1 MRLACRSVATLWG
14 VPRPEIA
21 YARSGGLRIAYQ
33 VVGEGPR
40 DLVFMP
46 GFVSHLDLAWEEPHL
61 ARFLR
66 ELASFSRLIWF
77 DKRGTGLSDRVGGE
91 PPVADRI
98 DDVRAVMDEV
108 GSVRASLLGVSEAA
122 ALCAL
127 FGHRHPERVSSLVLF
142 AGFARGLRAEDY
154 PWGWS
159 REFFESYL
167 AGLDR
172 AWSTGYGIER
182 ACPSVA
188 GDERY
193 HSWFARYL
201 RAAASPGA
209 VRDLMRAN
217 ANLDLRPILAEIAIP
232 TLLLH
237 RVHDGWVPVELGRYL
252 VQHLPNARLVEL
264 AGMDHWPWLGDAEA
278 VLVEIEAFLTGRRP
292 SRRDRPAWGP
302 EALTRRER
310 DIAGLAV
317 QGLSNREIAERLF
330 VSERTAETH
339 LANAYG
345 KLGVH
350 SRLDLVRRAAEF
362 GL

>member
-1 MRLACRSVATLWG
+1 VRNTAGSIDGYAVQVRRDIS
-14 VPRPEIA
+14 

-33 VVGEGPR
+33 VLGEGPP

-46 GFVSHLDLAWEEPHL
+46 GYVSHLDLAWEEPHL

-66 ELASFSRLIWF
+66 GLASFSRLIWF
-77 DKRGTGLSDRVGGE
+77 DKRGTGLSDRIPGE
-91 PPVADRI
+91 PPVEDRI
-98 DDVRAVMDEV
+98 DDIRAVMDAA
-108 GSVRASLLGVSEAA
+108 GSARAALLGVSDGA
-122 ALCAL
+122 ALCTA
-127 FGHRHPERVSSLVLF
+127 FGHRYPERVSSMVLF
-142 AGFARGLRAEDY
+142 AGFARGLRGDDY

-172 AWSTGYGIER
+172 SWSTGYGIER

-193 HSWFARYL
+193 YAWFARYL

-217 ANLDLRPILAEIAIP
+217 ATLDLRPILADIAIP

-237 RVHDGWVPVELGRYL
+237 RAHDPWVPIDLSRYL

-264 AGMDHWPWLGDAEA
+264 SGVDHWPWLGDAEA
-278 VLVEIEAFLTGRRP
+278 VLMEIEAFLTRRQR

-310 DIAGLAV
+310 DVAGLAV

-330 VSERTAETH
+330 ISERTAETH
-339 LANAYG
+339 VANAYL
-345 KLGVH
+345 KLGVN

-362 GL
+362 DL

>member
-1 MRLACRSVATLWG
+1 VRTLIG
-14 VPRPEIA
+14 VRPEIG
-21 YARSGGLRIAYQ
+21 YARSGGVRIAYQ
-33 VVGEGPR
+33 VLGAGPP
-40 DLVFMP
+40 DLVFVP

-66 ELASFSRLIWF
+66 GLASFSRLIWF
-77 DKRGTGLSDRVGGE
+77 DKRGTGLSDRVPHE

-98 DDVRAVMDEV
+98 DDLRAVMDAA
-108 GSVRASLLGVSEAA
+108 GSARAALLGVSEGA
-122 ALCAL
+122 ALCAV

-142 AGFARGLRAEDY
+142 AGFARGLRGDDY
-154 PWGWS
+154 PYGWS
-159 REFFESYL
+159 REFFDSYL

-193 HSWFARYL
+193 HLWFARYL

-217 ANLDLRPILAEIAIP
+217 ADLDLRPILHEITIP

-237 RVHDGWVPVELGRYL
+237 RTDESWLPVEQSRYL
-252 VQHLPNARLVEL
+252 VRHLPNARLVEL
-264 AGMDHWPWLGDAEA
+264 SGVDHWPWLGDADA
-278 VLVEIEAFLTGRRP
+278 VLTEIEAILTGRHP
-292 SRRDRPAWGP
+292 RRGRPAWGP
-302 EALTRRER
+302 DALTRRER
-310 DIAGLAV
+310 EVAGLAV
-317 QGLSNREIAERLF
+317 QGLSNREIAYRLLIG
-330 VSERTAETH
+330 ERTAETH
-339 LANAYG
+339 LANAYT

-350 SRLDLVRRAAEF
+350 SRIDLVRRAAEF

>member
-1 MRLACRSVATLWG
+1 V
-14 VPRPEIA
+14 RPEIA

-33 VVGEGPR
+33 VLGVGPP

-66 ELASFSRLIWF
+66 GLASFSRLIWF
-77 DKRGTGLSDRVGGE
+77 DKRGTGLSDRMSDE
-91 PPVADRI
+91 PRMEDRI
-98 DDVRAVMDEV
+98 DDFRAVMDEA
-108 GSVRASLLGVSEAA
+108 GSVRASLLGVSEGAT
-122 ALCAL
+122 LCAA
-127 FGHRHPERVSSLVLF
+127 FGHRHPERVHSLVLF
-142 AGFARGLRAEDY
+142 AGFARGLRDDDN

-167 AGLDR
+167 AGFDR
-172 AWSTGYGIER
+172 AWSTGYGIEH

-193 HSWFARYL
+193 REWFARYL

-217 ANLDLRPILAEIAIP
+217 TTLDLRPILHEITIP

-237 RVHDGWVPVELGRYL
+237 RTDEKWVPVELSRYM

-264 AGMDHWPWLGDAEA
+264 SGVDHWPWLGDSEA
-278 VLVEIEAFLTGRRP
+278 VLIEIEAFLTGRQH

-302 EALTRRER
+302 DALTRRER
-310 DIAGLAV
+310 DVAGLAV
-317 QGLSNREIAERLF
+317 QGLSNLEIAEQLF
-330 VSERTAETH
+330 ISERTAETH
-339 LANAYG
+339 LANAYL
-345 KLGVH
+345 KLGIN